1 MSIEDRKINENHRRA
16 ISVALTG
23 LDEVLCSIESWAD
36 GREARGLLYAE
47 TNDLLPGQR
56 QALRKRVHE
65 VRELLAETCERLGLK
80 GTEVRASRDIWSRC
94 SVLRDT
100 LSELDAK
107 HMEGYGP
114 LSPGLSRYMDHLS
127 ARLVAEIDRL
137 LEEVRNER

>member
-1 MSIEDRKINENHRRA
+1 MSIEDRTINENHRRA
-16 ISVALTG
+16 ISVSLAL

-36 GREARGLLYAE
+36 GCEARGVLYTQ

-56 QALRKRVHE
+56 QALRKRVRE
-65 VRELLAETCERLGLK
+65 VRELLAETCERLGLRP
-80 GTEVRASRDIWSRC
+80 TEVRASRDIWSRC

-107 HMEGYGP
+107 HMKGYGP
-114 LSPGLSRYMDHLS
+114 LSPALSRYMDDLS